1 MSDLWSKSGQF
12 GCYVK
17 KFEVSFKLSVLV
29 EAFRHHWRG
38 KGLLPHCRPVGM
50 GVQVL
55 GPPSADTRQG
65 RAPRCCRL
73 GWEFRLPARPVLA
86 VGGGGGVPY
95 YCSHVASTDS
105 KGDGFPAAR
114 CRRGS
119 SPETAPMGRG
129 EQPLIAARWAW
140 RSGSPGGSPDSTETG
155 GSRLP
160 IQGESPGPSC
170 GLRCH
175 HPGTG
180 LGGPPCSL
188 ARVEFWA
195 PQFALAGRCG
205 GGAVMF
211 AGLRRLLSKRFLSC
225 QAAPLLDFRLKRLSL
240 GLFGGLSLSEPLSC
254 CFSITWS
261 AINEAK

>member
-86 VGGGGGVPY
+86 VGGVGGFLIIAPMWPPLTPREMAFLPPGVGEGPLLKPPPWEGE
-95 YCSHVASTDS
+95 SSPLLPPGGPGGRAPHGAPLT
-105 KGDGFPAAR
+105 PQ
-114 CRRGS
+114 RRG
-119 SPETAPMGRG
+119 APDCPSRG
-129 EQPLIAARWAW
+129 KVLAPRVALGVTTLAR
-140 RSGSPGGSPDSTETG
+140 D
-155 GSRLP
+155 
-160 IQGESPGPSC
+160 
-170 GLRCH
+170 
-175 HPGTG
+175 
-180 LGGPPCSL
+180 LGG
-188 ARVEFWA
+188 
-195 PQFALAGRCG
+195 
-205 GGAVMF
+205 
-211 AGLRRLLSKRFLSC
+211 LLVAW
-225 QAAPLLDFRLKRLSL
+225 Q
-240 GLFGGLSLSEPLSC
+240 G
-254 CFSITWS
+254 
-261 AINEAK
+261 